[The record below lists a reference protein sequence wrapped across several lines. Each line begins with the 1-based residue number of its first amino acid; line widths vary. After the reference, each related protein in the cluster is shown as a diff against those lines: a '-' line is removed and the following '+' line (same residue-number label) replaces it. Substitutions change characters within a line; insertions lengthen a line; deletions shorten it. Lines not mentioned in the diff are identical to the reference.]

1 MIKEKTVTQTV
12 TVTVIVIVIVMMMMH
27 VVDHIGVNKIKNSAP
42 KKIKKAS
49 SKQRIKK
56 IDLTHVS

>member
-1 MIKEKTVTQTV
+1 
-12 TVTVIVIVIVMMMMH
+12 MMMMH